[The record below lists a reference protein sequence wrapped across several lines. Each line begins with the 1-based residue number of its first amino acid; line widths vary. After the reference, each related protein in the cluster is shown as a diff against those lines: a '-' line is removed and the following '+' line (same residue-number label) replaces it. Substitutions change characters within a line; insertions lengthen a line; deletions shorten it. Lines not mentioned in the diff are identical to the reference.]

1 MIIKNSDELTSH
13 GNGDARRTVLE
24 ILEAGLQASDPYE
37 NTRKLIR
44 VEDGKLIVG
53 RRGFPIERPVEL
65 STCREP
71 LMFDLSQVGNI
82 YVIGGGKACQRMALA
97 IEDVL
102 GDLITEGHVNA
113 KKGEGAY
120 LKRIEVTLAGH
131 PIPDEDSVEGSR
143 KLLEIEKKARKG
155 DIVFFSESGGAS
167 ALMCLPG
174 PGLTLEDL
182 QKVNRLLYFER
193 GASMQDANTVR
204 WQLVDL
210 RGRHERYIGEATLIG
225 IHTAETP
232 PEIDAF
238 HQRTTNV
245 PDGNVDNYRNA
256 INMLKRYEV
265 WDRVPESVRRYLL
278 RADPMLDRIR
288 PGELEGKPIYHFRVM
303 GPEYMLEAA
312 RQKAAEELGLS
323 TSILVSSLNNIEVR
337 PVGVTLANVA
347 REAEVSGRPLKPPCV
362 FILGGELLVTVGK
375 ATGMGGRNQEFVLSA
390 AHTLAGSEN
399 IVFASVDSDGTDG
412 PSDAA
417 GGIVDGY
424 TLDRL
429 EEESI
434 NVADELRNHNSYGAL
449 KRLGD
454 NIFTGARGTNVRD
467 LRVIYVRDRMPRS
480 RLVEEMNKGRTSLQ
494 WG

>member
-1 MIIKNSDELTSH
+1 
-13 GNGDARRTVLE
+13 
-24 ILEAGLQASDPYE
+24 
-37 NTRKLIR
+37 
-44 VEDGKLIVG
+44 
-53 RRGFPIERPVEL
+53 
-65 STCREP
+65 
-71 LMFDLSQVGNI
+71 
-82 YVIGGGKACQRMALA
+82 
-97 IEDVL
+97 
-102 GDLITEGHVNA
+102 
-113 KKGEGAY
+113 
-120 LKRIEVTLAGH
+120 
-131 PIPDEDSVEGSR
+131 
-143 KLLEIEKKARKG
+143 
-155 DIVFFSESGGAS
+155 
-167 ALMCLPG
+167 
-174 PGLTLEDL
+174 
-182 QKVNRLLYFER
+182 
-193 GASMQDANTVR
+193 
-204 WQLVDL
+204 
-210 RGRHERYIGEATLIG
+210 
-225 IHTAETP
+225 
-232 PEIDAF
+232 
-238 HQRTTNV
+238 V

-278 RADPMLDRIR
+278 RADPTIDRIR

-390 AHTLAGSEN
+390 APTLAGSEN